1 MQIVARDISRR
12 IIEIRQRCCGERGK
26 SLFSRTLGVPVTT
39 YQHYE
44 TGRIPPVETLVR
56 IADAGGV
63 SLGWLLFG
71 ESSSAIERPTQR
83 SRLLA
88 DRLLQ
93 ILGQNP
99 ELNGPVEEFLK
110 LLERSTHDAAGH
122 TAENSSAT
130 RANASPT
137 TEPFTTN
144 SRHLIPVVGSTAA
157 GLAHYW
163 SELEVTHGGPEA
175 DARLEQLLSDHV
187 QRSSEECWAQVSS
200 GQQAVSLVQLSR
212 PDEFGFLEFLD
223 AAHIKAAYPDAVAW
237 RIDGDSMSPRYQD
250 GDLVITSPSH
260 PAVSMHPCVARQRG
274 QIGVNCKLYQE
285 QGDTVLL
292 VPINPTSVVQKISRA
307 ELLWAWRILG
317 VVQLHR

>member
-1 MQIVARDISRR
+1 MQIVTSDVCLR
-12 IIEIRQRCCGERGK
+12 IAEVRQRCCGERGK
-26 SLFSRTLGVPVTT
+26 SLFAKQLGIPVTT

-44 TGRIPPVETLVR
+44 IGRIPPVETLVR
-56 IADAGGV
+56 IAQSGAV
-63 SLGWLLFG
+63 SLNWLLFG
-71 ESSSAIERPTQR
+71 DRAVAESPSRRSSML
-83 SRLLA
+83 S

-93 ILGQNP
+93 LLRRNP
-99 ELNGPVEEFLK
+99 EFHGPVEEFLK
-110 LLERSTHDAAGH
+110 LLERSTLDTAGH
-122 TAENSSAT
+122 DETTSAVT
-130 RANASPT
+130 RANASPLAESLAT
-137 TEPFTTN
+137 D

-200 GQQAVSLVQLSR
+200 DQQAVSLVQLSR

-223 AAHIKAAYPDAVAW
+223 AAHIKAAYRNAVAW

-285 QGDTVLL
+285 QGDTVVL
-292 VPINPTSVVQKISRA
+292 VPINPASVVQEIPRS